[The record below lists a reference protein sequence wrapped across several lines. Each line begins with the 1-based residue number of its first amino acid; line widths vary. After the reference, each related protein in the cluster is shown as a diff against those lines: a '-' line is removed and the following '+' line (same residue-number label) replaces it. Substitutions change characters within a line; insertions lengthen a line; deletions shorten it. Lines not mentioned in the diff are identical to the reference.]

1 MGIGLLVIRNLISII
16 LGVLWVIL
24 LFSKLVFWHYMQPR
38 NVDAIMLMQTE
49 SREIYFFFGNLFVV
63 KSDSSFVS
71 HLLTES
77 SLYTVLFFL
86 FETLRM
92 RNKLLQL
99 GPTSFL

>member
-1 MGIGLLVIRNLISII
+1 MLCFFFFYKVGIGLLVIRNLISII

-63 KSDSSFVS
+63 NRT
-71 HLLTES
+71 LW
-77 SLYTVLFFL
+77 TVVY
-86 FETLRM
+86 
-92 RNKLLQL
+92 N
-99 GPTSFL
+99 